1 MHGSAAGRPVAMGAT
16 GGAVAGASGV
26 SSGVTTSTP
35 DWTFSDPDWASI
47 GLILAVVGSFLLA
60 NSILFRRPLQM
71 VRERFGVVSQ
81 DLCTIR
87 EYIFHRLQVNLGF
100 GFLLAGFGVQLFSRF
115 RPLPAGVTPP
125 FPVLWIGIVVAL
137 AVLLLLASWW
147 WSQRAFR
154 RCVRQ
159 HFRENPPDFEAD
171 LALAREVGELFG
183 LSTHADD
190 TVESFLARLR
200 LEVCDLPPAG
210 RRAPTRLELEESELE
225 EGLA

>member
-1 MHGSAAGRPVAMGAT
+1 MYGPTLHESLASGALAFST
-16 GGAVAGASGV
+16 GAS
-26 SSGVTTSTP
+26 TPPP

-125 FPVLWIGIVVAL
+125 FPALWIGIVVAL
-137 AVLLLLASWW
+137 AVILLVASWW

-183 LSTHADD
+183 LTTHADD

-200 LEVCDLPPAG
+200 LEVCDFPPAA
-210 RRAPTRLELEESELE
+210 RRAPARREFEESELE